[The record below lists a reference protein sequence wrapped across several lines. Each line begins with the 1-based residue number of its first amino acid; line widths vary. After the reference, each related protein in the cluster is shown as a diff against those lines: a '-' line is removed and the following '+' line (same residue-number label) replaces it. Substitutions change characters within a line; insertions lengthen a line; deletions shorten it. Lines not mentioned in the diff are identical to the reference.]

1 MYNHLKTI
9 EFLNNNFNQNINQ
22 KILVEAIRYSY
33 EKSAFSTFPYI
44 VYNLNSKT
52 SVEKFNSGNCIS
64 LSMFLK
70 NYLKSTY
77 NIDSYLIP
85 ATIPNKFY
93 QKEYLKIS
101 HVALAIPKNN
111 KKIYVVDLAFYFIN
125 PIKVRL
131 YKEKDQ
137 TIFSKNIYGIEK
149 DTSIDP
155 KLYTTID
162 RITSR
167 TKKTENNVIFNE
179 YQNIPTNT
187 IYTEC
192 FYNNDVNDKWS
203 YYLREII
210 NPDSAITNFFI
221 NILNRPFIV
230 STYLDSNNICHSD
243 YYIRILASKYIEI
256 KFRNEPSKLIELKG
270 DDIRNNKDTLLKV
283 EKYVGKFFNNSFINC
298 LMDYINLLNKDTF
311 EIKD

>member
-22 KILVEAIRYSY
+22 QILVESIRYSY
-33 EKSAFSTFPYI
+33 ENSAFSTFPYI

-64 LSMFLK
+64 LSIFLK
-70 NYLKSTY
+70 NYLKSKY

-131 YKEKDQ
+131 YTDKDQ

-149 DTSIDP
+149 DTTIDP
-155 KLYTTID
+155 KLYTTLD
-162 RITSR
+162 RVTSR
-167 TKKTENNVIFNE
+167 TKKTETNIIFNE
-179 YQNIPTNT
+179 YQNIPANT

-192 FYNNDVNDKWS
+192 FYNNDINDKWS

-243 YYIRILASKYIEI
+243 FNIKIINNEYIDIKY
-256 KFRNEPSKLIELKG
+256 RNEPSTLIKLTD
-270 DDIRNNKDTLLKV
+270 DDIRKNYELFLKV
-283 EKYVGKFFNNSFINC
+283 EKYAGRFFNNSFVNC
-298 LMDYINLLNKDTF
+298 LMNYINLVNKETF
-311 EIKD
+311 QITD